1 MNEQRGYIKYSNFFM
16 NFKINSQLLNFWFWA
31 TLSWTISHFIHLLK
45 RYECNFTIKMK
56 FLNSIQ
62 SVEFIFLCVIISV
75 EYLTLMYSFLET
87 ITHMISNEIIEIIMS
102 YNLWNVLV
110 FHSIS
115 VRFIVIISAFVTIN
129 KLKEKN
135 KGIWT
140 KKKSMEIF

>member
-16 NFKINSQLLNFWFWA
+16 NFMIQHHLLNFRFWA
-31 TLSWTISHFIHLLK
+31 TLSRTISHFIHLLK

-87 ITHMISNEIIEIIMS
+87 ITHMISNEIIMS

-115 VRFIVIISAFVTIN
+115 VWFIMIISAFVTIN